1 MASPALPATRPKGP
15 ADHRGTGEARSRRPA
30 AGRPGQGWGHSG
42 CSLGHTSTRPPS
54 PAECHSSAAWHAS
67 PPRGARSP
75 PLQGHNSL
83 HLRAPA
89 PRPPPCP
96 LPTRPQSPG
105 PWLPTQPAVVKVP
118 QPPGQ
123 AARRLHSQPP
133 PLPRPALVFQNS
145 EGHPSPGLARQ
156 ASHPPGTGVPCTLPG
171 SGRRSLCPGP
181 RRCPRSHRGSGSRGR
196 GLKGRRGSLSPITV
210 LPEASGLLGAS
221 RLPPAAWVS
230 PARACLCA
238 WQAWPPA
245 RCTLPS
251 SQCRPEKPGG
261 QSHLYLPM

>member
-1 MASPALPATRPKGP
+1 MWGGDPGGRGRAPSQHCWAPPRGQVSRVLASPALPAARPKGP

-83 HLRAPA
+83 HLGAPA
-89 PRPPPCP
+89 PRPSPCP

-133 PLPRPALVFQNS
+133 PTP
-145 EGHPSPGLARQ
+145 PSPGLPEFRGTPEPRPGPSGLSPAWHRRPVYPARQ
-156 ASHPPGTGVPCTLPG
+156 
-171 SGRRSLCPGP
+171 R
-181 RRCPRSHRGSGSRGR
+181 
-196 GLKGRRGSLSPITV
+196 
-210 LPEASGLLGAS
+210 
-221 RLPPAAWVS
+221 
-230 PARACLCA
+230 
-238 WQAWPPA
+238 Q
-245 RCTLPS
+245 
-251 SQCRPEKPGG
+251 EKPVPRPSQVPPFAQGLRKQG
-261 QSHLYLPM
+261 EGAERAQGVTVTHHCPS